1 MIRLEQVQFRLGS
14 RQLLQPLDLQIPQGQ
29 VCGLIGHNGSGKSTL
44 IKLLARQQPA
54 TGGRILLDGQDLAS
68 YSSREF
74 ARRVATQVIYLEQ
87 GQIVEMGSAQ
97 HFVEPQTVRFAEFLQ
112 H

>member
-54 TGGRILLDGQDLAS
+54 TGDASCWTGRIWRATPAGNLPGAWPICRN
-68 YSSREF
+68 SRLPP
-74 ARRVATQVIYLEQ
+74 TN
-87 GQIVEMGSAQ
+87 
-97 HFVEPQTVRFAEFLQ
+97 
-112 H
+112 